1 MDSHDHHFMRRA
13 LAEAEKA
20 GQRGEVPVGAVLVAG
35 DGTVLAAAGNRTIEL
50 ADPSGHAE
58 ILAMRAAARRLGNY
72 RLPGTTLYATVEPC
86 IMCMGAAVH
95 ARIAR
100 VVFGAPD
107 PKWGA
112 AGSMY
117 NFCTD
122 SRLNHC
128 IETTAGVLAEAC
140 RELIQAFFRARR
152 QAPAAGLRGRGK
164 AGLVDKVEGAA
175 PG

>member
-1 MDSHDHHFMRRA
+1 MNGDDHRYMRQA

-20 GQRGEVPVGAVLVAG
+20 GQRGEVPVGAVLVAE
-35 DGTVLAAAGNRTIEL
+35 DGTVLAADGNRTIEL
-50 ADPSGHAE
+50 ADPSAHAE
-58 ILAMRAAARRLGNY
+58 MLVMRAAAAKLNNY

-86 IMCMGAAVH
+86 IMCLGAAVH

-128 IETTAGVLAEAC
+128 IETTAGVLADEC
-140 RELIQAFFRARR
+140 RELIQAFFRERR
-152 QAPAAGLRGRGK
+152 
-164 AGLVDKVEGAA
+164 
-175 PG
+175 

>member
-1 MDSHDHHFMRRA
+1 MNEDDHRYMRQA

-20 GQRGEVPVGAVLVAG
+20 GQRGEVPVGAVLVAE
-35 DGTVLAAAGNRTIEL
+35 DGTVLAADGNRTIEL
-50 ADPSGHAE
+50 ADPSAHAE
-58 ILAMRAAARRLGNY
+58 MLVMRAAAAKLNNY

-86 IMCMGAAVH
+86 IMCLGAAVH

-128 IETTAGVLAEAC
+128 IETTAGVLADEC
-140 RELIQAFFRARR
+140 RELIQAFFRERR
-152 QAPAAGLRGRGK
+152 
-164 AGLVDKVEGAA
+164 
-175 PG
+175 